1 MVRGDPRV
9 VSCAVHSGDDGDRVI
24 VLYFAGD
31 DPDERGQVKWCSAC
45 GAFNCDGTWREPSGL
60 MLPGWF
66 CRSCKRFMG
75 EAKQRHEVC
84 LYCEQ
89 GRQR

>member
-31 DPDERGQVKWCSAC
+31 DPDDRGQVKWCSAC
-45 GAFNCDGTWREPSGL
+45 GAFNCDGAWRDDGTDP
-60 MLPGWF
+60 
-66 CRSCKRFMG
+66 RSAR
-75 EAKQRHEVC
+75 
-84 LYCEQ
+84 
-89 GRQR
+89 GRRSSRWPWRLDAAVRTV